1 MPTPAVPL
9 AMNRAHLGALL
20 TVLAM
25 AGFAAMDSMSKLLV
39 RDFPIVE
46 TLWIR
51 YGIFLLFALAVT
63 HGGGGVRQQARSA
76 RPWLQTIRSLLGVVE
91 NGVFVLAF
99 LYLPLADTHAV
110 AAASP
115 LIVVGLAA
123 IMLGERAGVRH
134 WLAVLAG
141 FLGVLMIIQPG
152 MRALSWP
159 LLLPLLGA
167 VLWAVYQ
174 VLTRLCARYDPPGT
188 TLLWTA
194 AIGFAVLT
202 LAAPWQWRAPDAAS
216 WGLIVAVAVL
226 GSLSHYA
233 LIRALDF
240 ASAGAVQPYSYTLL
254 VFAGLL
260 GWLVFGDIPDAAA
273 ITGAAIV
280 VASGLYTWL
289 QDRRSARGAGDQAD
303 HPVRAVPDP
312 AVRVR

>member
-1 MPTPAVPL
+1 MTTPAAPT
-9 AMNRAHLGALL
+9 AMSRAHLGALL
-20 TVLAM
+20 TVVAM
-25 AGFAAMDSMSKLLV
+25 AGFASMDSMSKLLV

-63 HGGGGVRQQARSA
+63 RGGGVRRQARSA
-76 RPWLQTIRSLLGVVE
+76 RPWLQMTRSLLGVVE

-115 LIVVGLAA
+115 LIVVALAA
-123 IMLGERAGVRH
+123 VMLGERAGMRH

-152 MRALSWP
+152 MRTLSWP

-167 VLWAVYQ
+167 ALWAVYQ

-202 LAAPWQWRAPDAAS
+202 LAAPWQWRAPDAVS
-216 WGLIVAVAVL
+216 WVLIVAVAVL

-289 QDRRSARGAGDQAD
+289 QDWRSARGAAD
-303 HPVRAVPDP
+303 PVDSVSAVPGP
-312 AVRVR
+312 AGRVR